1 MSVPTPKGHNL
12 PFRRAAVLGA
22 GTMGAQIAAH
32 LANAGLEVDLMDM
45 APDEGDPNDIVAD
58 GFGKATKMSPDP
70 FFSDAA
76 AERIRLGN
84 FRDDMERLAEADWV
98 IEAIVE
104 RLDIKRSMMER
115 VEAAI
120 GPHTIISTNT
130 SGIPIGEIA
139 EGRSDSFRRRFLG
152 THFFNPPRY
161 LELLEVIPSDDTDE
175 DVLARIASFARV
187 HLGKGVVVAKDSPYF
202 IGNRIGVFG
211 LLLAMREREEHGFT
225 IEEIDELTGTLVGHP
240 KSATYRTA
248 DLVGLDVLQDV
259 IENLHEKV
267 PGDESRD
274 IFRMPDM
281 MEQLIEA
288 GRLGQKSGAGFYRKV
303 DGDILSW
310 NPDAG
315 EYTEPESE
323 DPGDVDDIRD
333 EGDLVRRLRM
343 LLDADIR
350 SGGFFRRT
358 TLGLMAYAARRIPE
372 ITESP
377 AEVDRA
383 IRWGFNWEM
392 GPFEMWDAMGFE
404 RVYDVM
410 QEDGYDLPDWIHDLH
425 ANGEPSFYDHGGDL
439 ARVWSP
445 ADGQFVARPRPSD
458 ERTFDPERQDP
469 IWENEE
475 SALFRLDDDV
485 VLFEFRSKANT
496 LGQRVLAGLREC
508 IDRVEN
514 DRDLRGMVV
523 ANHGKNFSV
532 GANLKEMGK
541 ALLTGQFDQ
550 IGASIDA
557 FQKTMQAVRTAG
569 KPVVVAVHQRVLGGA
584 TEMVMSCPHPVAAA
598 ESYIGLV
605 ELGVGLIPAGT
616 GCMRLAA
623 AADAAAP
630 NGHPSEIQNALGI
643 RFRNVAMAE
652 VARSAVQAVDMGY
665 LAPSAPIVMRAD
677 RRIHVAALEVIR
689 LSEQGY
695 IPPVDPKE
703 IHVLGRPGAAAFE
716 AMAYQF
722 REGGFVSEY
731 DFKLT
736 KVLAHVMTGGDL
748 PGDTHVSPEL
758 LLELEKE
765 AFLHLLGEH
774 KTQQR
779 LKHLMD
785 TGKPLRN

>member
-1 MSVPTPKGHNL
+1 MSVPTPTGHIA

-45 APDEGDPNDIVAD
+45 APDDGDPNDIVAD
-58 GFGKATKMSPDP
+58 GFRKATKMSPDP
-70 FFSDAA
+70 FYSDVS
-76 AERIRLGN
+76 AERITLGN
-84 FRDDMERLAEADWV
+84 FRDDLDRLSEADWV

-104 RLDIKRSMMER
+104 RLDIKRDMMAR

-120 GPHTIISTNT
+120 GPETIVSTNT
-130 SGIPIGEIA
+130 SGIPIAEIA
-139 EGRSDSFRRRFLG
+139 EGRSDSFRSRFLG

-161 LELLEVIPSDDTDE
+161 LELLEVIPSEDTDE
-175 DVLARIASFARV
+175 DVLARVASFARV

-240 KSATYRTA
+240 RSATYRTA

-267 PGDESRD
+267 PEDESRD
-274 IFRMPDM
+274 MFRLPDM
-281 MEQLIEA
+281 MQQLIEA

-303 DGDILSW
+303 EGEIFSW
-310 NPDAG
+310 DPDKG
-315 EYTEPESE
+315 EYTRPESE
-323 DPGDVDDIRD
+323 DPGDIDDVRKED
-333 EGDLVRRLRM
+333 DLARRLQM
-343 LLDADIR
+343 LLAAEGR

-358 TLGLMAYAARRIPE
+358 TLGLMAYAARRIPG
-372 ITESP
+372 ITDSP

-410 QEDGYDLPDWIHDLH
+410 QEEGYDLPEWVHDLH
-425 ANGEPSFYDHGGDL
+425 DSSDPSFYETGGEVT
-439 ARVWSP
+439 RVWSP
-445 ADGQFVARPRPSD
+445 SDEQFVGRPRPSD
-458 ERTFDPERQDP
+458 ERTFNPDRMDP
-469 IWENEE
+469 IWQNEE
-475 SALFRLDDDV
+475 SALYRLEDDV

-496 LGQRVLAGLREC
+496 LGQRVLTGLREC
-508 IDRVEN
+508 IDRVET
-514 DRDLRGMVV
+514 DRDLRGMVI

-550 IGASIDA
+550 IGTSIDT
-557 FQKTMQAVRTAG
+557 FQETIQAVRTAR

-584 TEMVMSCPHPVAAA
+584 TELLMACPHPVAAA

-630 NGHPSEIQNALGI
+630 NGHVSEIQNALGT
-643 RFRNVAMAE
+643 RFRNVAQAE
-652 VARSAVQAVDMGY
+652 VSRSAVQGVNMGY
-665 LAPSAPIVMRAD
+665 LDASAPIVMRAD
-677 RRIHVAALEVIR
+677 RRVHVAVLEVVR

-695 IPPVDPKE
+695 VPPVDPEE

-716 AMAYQF
+716 AMAFQF
-722 REGGFVSEY
+722 REGGYISDY
-731 DFKLT
+731 DFKLA

-748 PGDTHVSPEL
+748 PGDAYVSPDY